1 LPVKSRLLERHAT
14 QTEKQQGLDLADY
27 LVAHKSLYIY
37 KELIAC
43 W

>member
-1 LPVKSRLLERHAT
+1 MTKREDLLERHAT
-14 QTEKQQGLDLADY
+14 QTEKQQGLDFADY
-27 LVAHKSLYIY
+27 LVGNKSLYIY